1 MCHLQSGE
9 TSSRQKMR
17 PCIHGQR
24 VQSSRW
30 FTEEGF
36 KQLRH
41 AHAQTYV
48 YQIISVVYLPA
59 YDPVIFASWYL
70 TVVAQQK
77 SYVILKICEEA
88 VGLSGKISGAM

>member
-1 MCHLQSGE
+1 VGQAAGKKCVRVFMANVFNHLADL
-9 TSSRQKMR
+9 QKRDPIR
-17 PCIHGQR
+17 P
-24 VQSSRW
+24 
-30 FTEEGF
+30 
-36 KQLRH
+36 RH
-41 AHAQTYV
+41 AHAQAYV